1 METVL
6 SSRHKTVVIGP
17 DRPFCIIGERI
28 NPTGRKAFQAQLQ
41 ANDIS
46 QLDRTYGRVSLRK
59 VFAVVQ
65 TANTDTYL
73 GAHIILTD
81 PPTSLVPTR
90 TR

>member
-41 ANDIS
+41 ASDIS
-46 QLDRTYGRVSLRK
+46 QLDIDIAEQVGW
-59 VFAVVQ
+59 A
-65 TANTDTYL
+65 
-73 GAHIILTD
+73 
-81 PPTSLVPTR
+81 PTCSTSTSATRSPTR
-90 TR
+90 ST